1 MQYTEPLLSTTLVRM
16 VVIGVRLQALRK
28 AQGLSYRRLAERV
41 GISYNGLAAYEKDR
55 EMPSFLNVVKLCRY
69 FDVPLEYFITGK
81 EKPFEYRDIDLVDLF
96 AEVDR
101 LPESDRGLV
110 KSYAQRIVAHAKEG
124 EQLTREADDP
134 SADAKADQDR

>member
-1 MQYTEPLLSTTLVRM
+1 M
-16 VVIGVRLQALRK
+16 VMIGMRLQALRK
-28 AQGLSYRRLAERV
+28 AQGLSYRRLAEKV
-41 GISYNGLAAYEKDR
+41 GISYNGLAAYEKDK

-101 LPESDRGLV
+101 LPGADRGLV
-110 KSYAQRIVAHAKEG
+110 KSYAQRVVAHRKEG
-124 EQLTREADDP
+124 ELLTREADDP
-134 SADAKADQDR
+134 PAGEEADQDRCV